1 MKECSLCLLIALFLS
16 FSFPFSFLA
25 LFRYRR
31 RPAYGWWF
39 VLAFFSLLVFLGH
52 SRIFQLCASVV
63 FPSVYIN
70 IGFFRFSTLSKDVL
84 RFIRSQ

>member
-1 MKECSLCLLIALFLS
+1 MKECSLCLLVALLLS
-16 FSFPFSFLA
+16 FLPFSFLS

-39 VLAFFSLLVFLGH
+39 VLAFFSLLVFLGY
-52 SRIFQLCASVV
+52 SRIFQLHASVV